1 MVKVNLLRSI
11 PKSNRKVKNR
21 LDKKNK
27 SVIKIS
33 KKFGAKYFD
42 GERKYGYG
50 GYKYDGRWQ
59 GVAKDIIK
67 HFSLKKGS
75 KVLDVGCA
83 KGYLVR
89 DLLDQCIDAYGIDI
103 SRYALENADKK
114 VKNRLFYGNAKK
126 INFKNNF
133 FDAAISINC
142 IHNLK
147 KKYCI
152 MALKEI
158 QRVSKGKCFVQ
169 IDSYETA
176 KEKRLFLDW
185 VLTAETHGSPE
196 EWYKIFNKAE
206 YKGDWYWTKV

>member
-33 KKFGAKYFD
+33 KKFGAKYFV
-42 GERKYGYG
+42 GERNYGYG

-83 KGYLVR
+83 KGFMLY
-89 DLLDQCIDAYGIDI
+89 DLSKLIPGINLCGIDVSEYAI
-103 SRYALENADKK
+103 SNAISEMKK
-114 VKNRLFYGNAKK
+114 FVQVGDAKK
-126 INFKNNF
+126 YL
-133 FDAAISINC
+133 
-142 IHNLK
+142 LK
-147 KKYCI
+147 
-152 MALKEI
+152 
-158 QRVSKGKCFVQ
+158 
-169 IDSYETA
+169 T
-176 KEKRLFLDW
+176 
-185 VLTAETHGSPE
+185 VLSMLLLL
-196 EWYKIFNKAE
+196 
-206 YKGDWYWTKV
+206 

>member
-67 HFSLKKGS
+67 HFNLKKGS

-89 DLLDQCIDAYGIDI
+89 DLLDQGIDAYGIDI

-142 IHNLK
+142 ITLVSEPVSPPAAIPLVGDDIALLPFVAA
-147 KKYCI
+147 I
-152 MALKEI
+152 MSPKSVALPVEAI
-158 QRVSKGKCFVQ
+158 V
-169 IDSYETA
+169 I
-176 KEKRLFLDW
+176 
-185 VLTAETHGSPE
+185 
-196 EWYKIFNKAE
+196 
-206 YKGDWYWTKV
+206 